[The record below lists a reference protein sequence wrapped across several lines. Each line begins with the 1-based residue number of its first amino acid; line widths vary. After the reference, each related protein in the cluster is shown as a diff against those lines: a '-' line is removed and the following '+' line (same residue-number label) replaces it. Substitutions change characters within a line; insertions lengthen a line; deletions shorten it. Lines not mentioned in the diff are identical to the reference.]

1 MKNLLILNALLLS
14 LLLPI
19 NAYAQNDAA
28 CLVLLK
34 TGLQAMVDNND
45 DATMYFS
52 DRFDEQCEMTES
64 LNALGDRD
72 AELARLDALTEP
84 SVLAAQKSKMCFG
97 YLHDAMNSYY
107 QDDLKEKK
115 RANQRFDSAGCT
127 LDKGVIELAKNSKSY
142 TKVYNALVKQGK
154 IIE

>member
-34 TGLQAMVDNND
+34 TGLQAMVNND
-45 DATMYFS
+45 DDATIYFS
-52 DRFDEQCEMTES
+52 DRFEDQCKMTES

-72 AELARLDALTEP
+72 EELKRLYA
-84 SVLAAQKSKMCFG
+84 
-97 YLHDAMNSYY
+97 
-107 QDDLKEKK
+107 
-115 RANQRFDSAGCT
+115 
-127 LDKGVIELAKNSKSY
+127 
-142 TKVYNALVKQGK
+142 
-154 IIE
+154 IIEKR